1 MYHYQNDNVNTS
13 MRFDQSAVAEAK
25 SAPMNRI
32 NSSSD
37 QSALDDLNQ
46 TQRER
51 LAYIEFRLYFLGE
64 VGRSD
69 LIKRFGVAPAGASRD
84 FALYK
89 ELFPA
94 NIEFNTVSKTYV
106 IRESF
111 KPAFEHIQ
119 ERVLTALS
127 QGFGD
132 GVNPVAGALI
142 PCEMPMALI
151 RPQIHVIAP
160 VTRAIHLGKAVRLRY
175 NSHTS
180 GASER
185 EIVPFAIATDGL
197 RWHARAF
204 DRKNQDFRDFAISRM
219 DQTVILVDGSVEKHE
234 MAANDIQWNRIVELA
249 LVPHPDRKHPD
260 ITSKDFGMSNGVL
273 CLKLRA
279 AMAGYVLRQWHVDC
293 SPDHS
298 IADEAFRLWLS
309 DPLALYG
316 VGSASF
322 APGYQKPQS
331 STV

>member
-1 MYHYQNDNVNTS
+1 MN
-13 MRFDQSAVAEAK
+13 
-25 SAPMNRI
+25 PMNSSYS
-32 NSSSD
+32 NSV
-37 QSALDDLNQ
+37 LDGLNQ

-64 VGRSD
+64 VGRAD
-69 LIKRFGVAPAGASRD
+69 LIKRFGVAPAGATRD

-89 ELFPA
+89 ELFPD
-94 NIEFNTVSKTYV
+94 NIEFNTVSKTYL
-106 IRESF
+106 IREKF
-111 KPAFEHIQ
+111 QPAFEHIQ

-132 GVNPVAGALI
+132 GVNPVVGSLI
-142 PCEMPMALI
+142 TCEMPVALI
-151 RPQIHVIAP
+151 RPQIHELAP
-160 VTRAIHLGKAVRLRY
+160 ITRAIHLGKAVRLRY

-219 DQTVILVDGSVEKHE
+219 EKTAVLVDGSVGKHE
-234 MAANDIQWNRIVELA
+234 TVASDIQWNRIVELA
-249 LVPHPDRKHPD
+249 LVPHPDRKHPE
-260 ITSKDFGMSNGVL
+260 ITRKDFGMSDGVL
-273 CLKLRA
+273 HLKLRA

-293 SPDHS
+293 SPDHR
-298 IADEAFRLWLS
+298 IEDEAFRLWLK

-322 APGYQKPQS
+322 APGYIKP
-331 STV
+331 

>member
-1 MYHYQNDNVNTS
+1 MKQ
-13 MRFDQSAVAEAK
+13 
-25 SAPMNRI
+25 I
-32 NSSSD
+32 NSDSV
-37 QSALDDLNQ
+37 LNDLNQ

-64 VGRSD
+64 VGRAD
-69 LIKRFGVAPAGASRD
+69 LRKRFGVAPAGATRD
-84 FALYK
+84 LALYK
-89 ELFPA
+89 ELFPD
-94 NIEFNTVSKTYV
+94 NIEFNTISKTYV

-142 PCEMPMALI
+142 SCEMPMALI
-151 RPQIHVIAP
+151 RPQIHVLAP
-160 VTRAIHLGKAVRLRY
+160 VTRAIYMGKAVRLQY

-204 DRKNQDFRDFAISRM
+204 DRKSQDFRDFVISRM
-219 DQTVILVDGSVEKHE
+219 NETKILVDGSVEKHE
-234 MAANDIQWNRIVELA
+234 ISACDNQWNRIVELA
-249 LVPHPDRKHPD
+249 LVPHPDRNHPE
-260 ITSKDFGMSNGVL
+260 ITTNDFGMRDGVL
-273 CLKLRA
+273 NLKLRA
-279 AMAGYVLRQWHVDC
+279 AMAGYVLQQWHVDC

-298 IADEAFRLWLS
+298 IKDEAFRLWLR

-322 APGYQKPQS
+322 APGYQKPPLNKA
-331 STV
+331 